1 MLQLQQVQ
9 KTLHFIFTKWCLL
22 PLIFSISV
30 VETESEFAESC
41 PTLCEP
47 MNCSLP
53 GFSIH
58 WIVQARVL
66 EWGAFPS
73 PEDLPNPG
81 VELGS
86 PALQADAPSELPDYS
101 LILVAKDKILIH
113 SRVLC
118 FSHILNSIHQQTV
131 GSPFQ
136 MK

>member
-22 PLIFSISV
+22 PLIFSISI
-30 VETESEFAESC
+30 VESESEFTESC

-86 PALQADAPSELPDYS
+86 PALPSSLFFSHLKFNPSADCLFYFQNE
-101 LILVAKDKILIH
+101 VKIL
-113 SRVLC
+113 LTPT
-118 FSHILNSIHQQTV
+118 TV
-131 GSPFQ
+131 TSAP
-136 MK
+136 